1 MSPSFT
7 LLKLTLLINLL
18 GLFAYLVHD
27 RSMLL
32 AVIILF
38 AMPYSI
44 SARSHLF
51 GNIQEVR

>member
-27 RSMLL
+27 RPMLL

-44 SARSHLF
+44 SARPHLF